1 MIKLIHTADWHL
13 GKILH
18 KQSLHEEMQLFSEW
32 LITLI
37 KDQGIDLLLVSGDI
51 FDLANPA
58 NKDVKFYYDFLI
70 KISKTGVKTII
81 TGGNHD
87 SISLLNAPSSLLQE
101 LNISVVGGVPDDF
114 DQQIIPIY
122 NKSNH
127 VEAVVLAVPF
137 LRDHD
142 LRQSVSADKAL
153 DRSEV
158 IPAAIRSHYERLFV
172 SAKNKFGNV
181 PIIAMGHL
189 YMQGAQ
195 ISDSEREIHV
205 GNLMGMDRGIFPK
218 EITYAALGHI
228 HKPQRIDKLDH
239 IRYSGSPVY
248 LDFSEAGYEKIV
260 VQVNVDATKIE
271 ISPIKIPT
279 FRHLLRVKGSLPEV
293 GQILDHY
300 TNEWPL
306 KTWVEVEVLVDH
318 FDISVAQALDDVETK
333 NQHKLS
339 LIKTKISSANAQK
352 DGKTMTYSDD
362 LMTLSPIQIFNIR
375 LSSENLSEEIRD
387 ELLIAYTEILE
398 DVKND
403 L

>member
-1 MIKLIHTADWHL
+1 
-13 GKILH
+13 
-18 KQSLHEEMQLFSEW
+18 
-32 LITLI
+32 
-37 KDQGIDLLLVSGDI
+37 
-51 FDLANPA
+51 
-58 NKDVKFYYDFLI
+58 
-70 KISKTGVKTII
+70 
-81 TGGNHD
+81 
-87 SISLLNAPSSLLQE
+87 LLNAPSSLLQE

-293 GQILDHY
+293 EQILDHY

-339 LIKTKISSANAQK
+339 LIKTKISSSKAQN